1 MKSSLNLAVLAVVF
15 LGCVYGGVAV
25 KKLRAMCEER
35 KNQSHTRYL

>member
-25 KKLRAMCEER
+25 KKPREMCEER
-35 KNQSHTRYL
+35 KN